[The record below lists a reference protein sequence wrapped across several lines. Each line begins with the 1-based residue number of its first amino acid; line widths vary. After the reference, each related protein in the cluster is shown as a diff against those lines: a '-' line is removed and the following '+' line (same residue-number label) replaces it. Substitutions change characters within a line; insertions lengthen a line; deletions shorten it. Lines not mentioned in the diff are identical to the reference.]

1 MAIDAAFRAGGIAS
15 GLDSNAI
22 IDSLVKIEQAP
33 FNLLKARQDALQMQ
47 VSALG
52 DLTSKLTLF
61 RDAATALKTQG
72 VLALSATTSSTAFSA
87 TPVGG
92 GAAGRYA
99 VQVQAVASAAKARS
113 SSFDSAFDP
122 VMGGTLSLS
131 IMGTTYEV
139 AIADN
144 STLTEV
150 AKSINAA
157 GAPVSAVVLND
168 GTHSYLSLTN
178 RDTGFPLTGAPGD
191 ALQITETSTGVQGH
205 PLGLAITATATNAR
219 VQVDGLSFDR
229 TSNVITDIVP
239 GMQLTLKAL
248 SPGVEDLVTGYDT
261 TATQANLDKF
271 ITAYNDVHK
280 LVHKHLNI
288 ALNTDRA
295 KTLGGDSV
303 VRSLQSALS
312 RLTTTSVGGSDV
324 RTLADLGVKTAQD
337 GSLSI
342 DAAKLAAAVAR
353 NPGAVDS
360 LFSTGTTGLSDTII
374 SLSDRYTSSTEG
386 LLVAR
391 QNGLTK
397 NISTIGD
404 TLLKMDARLATYKQ
418 NLIRQFTAMESV
430 VSGLKSIGNFLNA
443 QSAYSTGGNK

>member
-1 MAIDAAFRAGGIAS
+1 M
-15 GLDSNAI
+15 
-22 IDSLVKIEQAP
+22 
-33 FNLLKARQDALQMQ
+33 
-47 VSALG
+47 
-52 DLTSKLTLF
+52 
-61 RDAATALKTQG
+61 
-72 VLALSATTSSTAFSA
+72 
-87 TPVGG
+87 
-92 GAAGRYA
+92 
-99 VQVQAVASAAKARS
+99 
-113 SSFDSAFDP
+113 
-122 VMGGTLSLS
+122 
-131 IMGTTYEV
+131 
-139 AIADN
+139 
-144 STLTEV
+144 
-150 AKSINAA
+150 
-157 GAPVSAVVLND
+157 
-168 GTHSYLSLTN
+168 
-178 RDTGFPLTGAPGD
+178 
-191 ALQITETSTGVQGH
+191 
-205 PLGLAITATATNAR
+205 
-219 VQVDGLSFDR
+219 
-229 TSNVITDIVP
+229 
-239 GMQLTLKAL
+239 
-248 SPGVEDLVTGYDT
+248 
-261 TATQANLDKF
+261 
-271 ITAYNDVHK
+271 
-280 LVHKHLNI
+280 HKHLNI

-360 LFSTGTTGLSDTII
+360 LFSTGTSGLSDTII

-391 QNGLTK
+391 KNGLTK